1 MSTSANSHGIR
12 EREIEVPPLGLG
24 GSLRI
29 PDSTLGVV
37 LFAHGSGSSR
47 FSPRNVAVARHLNDS
62 GYATLLLDL
71 LTDAEAGDRRN
82 VFDIRLLAE
91 RLLLAVRFLDADPDT
106 TGLPLG
112 LFGASTG
119 AGAALVASAEL
130 GSRVRA
136 VVSRGGRP
144 DLAGDALD
152 HVTSPTLL
160 IVGGHDT
167 VVIELNQLAL
177 ARLRGEKALTIV
189 PGATHLF
196 EEHGALEEVTR
207 LAIDWFESHLAHAQH

>member
-1 MSTSANSHGIR
+1 MSAPTDSHGIR

-24 GSLRI
+24 GSLRV
-29 PDSTLGVV
+29 PESALGVV
-37 LFAHGSGSSR
+37 LFAHGSGSGR
-47 FSPRNVAVARHLNDS
+47 FSPRNVAVASRLNDS

-71 LTDAEAGDRRN
+71 LTDAEAGDQRN
-82 VFDIRLLAE
+82 VFDIRLLAD

-119 AGAALVASAEL
+119 AGAALVAAAEL

-136 VVSRGGRP
+136 VVSRGGRA
-144 DLAGDALD
+144 DLAGEALD
-152 HVTSPTLL
+152 HVTNPTLL

-167 VVIELNQLAL
+167 VVIELNQQAL
-177 ARLRGEKALTIV
+177 AQLRGEKALMIV

-196 EEHGALEEVTR
+196 EEHGALGEVTR
-207 LAIDWFESHLAHAQH
+207 LAIDWFGAHLAHAHR